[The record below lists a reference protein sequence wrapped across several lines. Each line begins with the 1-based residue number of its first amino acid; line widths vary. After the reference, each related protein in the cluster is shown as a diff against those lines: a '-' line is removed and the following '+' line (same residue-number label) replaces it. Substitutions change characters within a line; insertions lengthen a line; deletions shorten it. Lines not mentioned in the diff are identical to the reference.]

1 MKRGKKPKWQLE
13 IAKERIKILFSLA
26 KKEVEKKPE
35 RAKRYIELARKISLR
50 YNIRL
55 SNLKRYFCKKCNM
68 PLIAGKTSLHRLDSA
83 KKTLNIICKNCGNI
97 IRIPYKDGDNDRK
110 HKH

>member
-1 MKRGKKPKWQLE
+1 MKRGKKPKWQIE
-13 IAKERIKILFSLA
+13 IARERIKILFSLA
-26 KKEVEKKPE
+26 RKELNKHPE
-35 RAKRYIELARKISLR
+35 RAKRYVELARKISLR

-55 SNLKRYFCKKCNM
+55 ARLKRSFCKKCNTL
-68 PLIAGKTSLHRLDSA
+68 LIAGKTSIHRLDSD

-97 IRIPYKDGDNDRK
+97 IRIPYKDGKNGRK